1 MPQSY
6 YITDRHTSL
15 RPILEQIQIAIE
27 AGVDYVQI
35 REKDLSSRELFDLA
49 VSAQTLAQRHDT
61 RILINDRL
69 DIALAAALDGIHLG
83 QLSIAPEV
91 VRAKVSG
98 GDFLIGVSTHSL
110 GELQRAHEKGVSF
123 LTFSPVFL
131 TPSKAIYGSP
141 VGIEH
146 LREVCGFSKVPVFA
160 LGGINQQNYSE
171 CLKMG
176 AAGIAA
182 TRLFQEDRE
191 SVKKIIQEIRSFH
204 STV

>member
-35 REKDLSSRELFDLA
+35 REKDLSPRELFDLA
-49 VSAQTLAQRHDT
+49 VSARTLAQRQDT

-83 QLSIAPEV
+83 QLSIVPEV

-98 GDFLIGVSTHSL
+98 GDFLIGVSAHSL
-110 GELQRAHEKGVSF
+110 EELQRAHEQGVSF
-123 LTFSPVFL
+123 LTFGPVFL
-131 TPSKAIYGSP
+131 TPLKVLYGPP
-141 VGIEH
+141 VGIVK
-146 LREVCGFSKVPVFA
+146 LREACDFSKVPVFA
-160 LGGINQQNYSE
+160 LGGINRQNYSE
-171 CLKMG
+171 CLEMG
-176 AAGIAA
+176 AAGIAGIS
-182 TRLFQEDRE
+182 LFQDERE
-191 SVKKIIQEIRSFH
+191 SVTKIVQEIRSFP
-204 STV
+204 SIV